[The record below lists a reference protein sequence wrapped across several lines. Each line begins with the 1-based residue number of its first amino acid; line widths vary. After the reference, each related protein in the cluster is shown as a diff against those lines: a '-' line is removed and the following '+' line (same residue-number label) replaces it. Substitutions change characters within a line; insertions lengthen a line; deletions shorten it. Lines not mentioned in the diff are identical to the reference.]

1 MAEIRTEIVVVAA
14 GQGSRM
20 GAEGN
25 KLFLPLAG
33 KPLLHHTLTNLAKSP
48 LVGGLHLVVRPG
60 EEGLIQEMF
69 ARFGALPLVKSLIL
83 GGAERPDSVRNGLRH
98 LLALGQGGVV
108 MVHDGARPLV
118 TCDLLERLFRA
129 AFEGA
134 CSLPVLPVAD
144 TTRQVEGE
152 RSFVVDRKN
161 LRLTQTPQA
170 FPLAW
175 AEEAFFAPRAMAL
188 HLTDE
193 GAYFETAGKPVTLVA
208 GDPFAKKIT
217 QPADLA
223 WAEAMLPL
231 FETR

>member
-1 MAEIRTEIVVVAA
+1 MAKIQTEILIVAA

-20 GAEGN
+20 GAKGN

-33 KPLLHHTLTNLAKSP
+33 KPLLHHTLTNLAQSP

-60 EEGLIQEMF
+60 EESQIEAMLTQ
-69 ARFGALPLVKSLIL
+69 FGAIPKLKGMIP

-98 LLALGQGGVV
+98 LLAQQLGGVV

-118 TCDLLERLFRA
+118 HASLIERLFRA

-134 CSLPVLPVAD
+134 CALPVLPVAD
-144 TTRQVEGE
+144 TTRQVEGNN
-152 RSFVVDRKN
+152 SFVVNRAN

-175 AEEAFFAPRAMAL
+175 VEEVFFSPQAQNQ

-193 GAYFETAGKPVTLVA
+193 GAYFEAAGKPVTLVQ
-208 GDPFAKKIT
+208 GDAFTKKIT
-217 QPADLA
+217 EPSDLA

-231 FETR
+231 FLAI

>member
-1 MAEIRTEIVVVAA
+1 MAEILTEIVVVAA

-20 GAEGN
+20 QAGGN

-33 KPLLHHTLTNLAKSP
+33 RPLLHHTLTNLAKSP
-48 LVGGLHLVVRPG
+48 LVGGLHLVLRPG
-60 EEGLIQEMF
+60 EEGLIQDMF
-69 ARFGALPLVKSLIL
+69 ARFGALPQVKSLIP
-83 GGAERPDSVRNGLRH
+83 GGAERPDSVRQGLRH
-98 LLALGQGGVV
+98 LQSLGLGGVV

-118 TCDLLERLFRA
+118 KPALIERLFRA

-144 TTRQVEGE
+144 TTRQVNESK
-152 RSFVVDRKN
+152 SFVVDRSQ

-175 AEEAFFAPRAMAL
+175 VEEVFFATQAQGL

-193 GAYFETAGKPVTLVA
+193 GAYFEAAGKPVTLVP

-217 QPADLA
+217 EPADLA

-231 FETR
+231 FDSL